1 MKNKNLLKILVII
14 IFSFYNIGC
23 KSVGS
28 PEAEIIFQSQPSISP
43 GGIVVVKLK
52 IDVETLGSIEWT
64 ATGGTF
70 ENPSSINPYAYS
82 MGNPYT
88 AYWRAPQEKGIYT
101 LICKFTDISERK
113 YREGIITIDIEVVDL
128 PGKAVSVNDMR
139 RDRIGFSAVR
149 LNDGSVLVAGGVSY
163 KTIPNADKFTAFT
176 SELVDFACAIW
187 GSEIIK
193 NWEDL
198 SIVEKYMP
206 SLKKFIPLS
215 ARLNLPGC
223 VTNSIL
229 LEDGNVL
236 ITGDDIG
243 SGNTHFE
250 LFDSVFE
257 SFIDLNIKTEKIIT
271 PYYHELTY
279 LGNKRVLLSG
289 THNESSPGGLIYDGN
304 FNTLTETGSLN
315 YKRYGHTATLLNDGR
330 VLIVGGKDVDGFG
343 TRISELYYPEDNL
356 FKIGPEI
363 YNEYFDNRLTATTLQ
378 DGRVLIIGKQA
389 HIFEPT
395 QNSIRTIDGPNVPRY
410 SHTSTLLPDG
420 RVLIVGGL
428 AFTEITDRDII
439 LPTIEIFDPSTET
452 FSYAASLWL
461 PRFEHKA
468 VLLDDGSV
476 LIIGGANVPQTA
488 EIYFP

>member
-1 MKNKNLLKILVII
+1 
-14 IFSFYNIGC
+14 
-23 KSVGS
+23 
-28 PEAEIIFQSQPSISP
+28 
-43 GGIVVVKLK
+43 
-52 IDVETLGSIEWT
+52 
-64 ATGGTF
+64 
-70 ENPSSINPYAYS
+70 
-82 MGNPYT
+82 
-88 AYWRAPQEKGIYT
+88 
-101 LICKFTDISERK
+101 
-113 YREGIITIDIEVVDL
+113 
-128 PGKAVSVNDMR
+128 
-139 RDRIGFSAVR
+139 
-149 LNDGSVLVAGGVSY
+149 
-163 KTIPNADKFTAFT
+163 
-176 SELVDFACAIW
+176 
-187 GSEIIK
+187 
-193 NWEDL
+193 
-198 SIVEKYMP
+198 MP